1 MNKKIKALT
10 KKNQDWKILLIEDG
24 SIDTDE
30 LSQFIYDHNLKIKL
44 VVYRQ
49 GSLPP
54 KYLTSD

>member
-10 KKNQDWKILLIEDG
+10 KKNQDWKILLVEDG
-24 SIDTDE
+24 SIDIED
-30 LSQFIYDHNLKIKL
+30 LCQFIYDNNLKIKL

-54 KYLTSD
+54 KYLTSE

>member
-10 KKNQDWKILLIEDG
+10 KKNQDWKILLVEDG
-24 SIDTDE
+24 SIDIED
-30 LSQFIYDHNLKIKL
+30 LCQFIYDHNLKIKL

-54 KYLTSD
+54 KYLTSE

>member
-10 KKNQDWKILLIEDG
+10 KKNKDWKIILIEDG
-24 SIDTDE
+24 SIDTDD